1 MKNYKKIL
9 ITLIA
14 LDLLL
19 VFLHIF
25 FGDKF
30 YILNLDNERTIPSYY
45 SGLKLV
51 FISALSFLIFLIL
64 KNNTKN
70 KIDYYL
76 YLLISIFFVALSF
89 DKISELHE
97 NLAYYF
103 LEKNNNFNIFQQ
115 SSFMWLI
122 YLSPL
127 IIMVFFLFFYFLS
140 RQLKNKSFKFFLA
153 GIIFFFLVILFEFV
167 GGMIIYSNKGFY
179 NIMIILE
186 EASEKIGA
194 SLFFIAFLI
203 NIKNEFGKYYKKI
216 I

>member
-1 MKNYKKIL
+1 MKKIKNFF
-9 ITLIA
+9 IV
-14 LDLLL
+14 LLL
-19 VFLHIF
+19 IDISLVLAHIF
-25 FGDKF
+25 WGDIF

-51 FISALSFLIFLIL
+51 FISCFSFLIFLIL

-76 YLLISIFFVALSF
+76 YLIISLFFISLSF
-89 DKISELHE
+89 DEISELHE
-97 NLAYYF
+97 NLGEY
-103 LEKNNNFNIFQQ
+103 LLVKNNNFNIFQQ
-115 SSFMWLI
+115 DSFMWLI
-122 YLSPL
+122 YLSPIILGVFSLL
-127 IIMVFFLFFYFLS
+127 IYFLI
-140 RQLKNKSFKFFLA
+140 RQKNKKSFIFILL
-153 GIIFFFLVILFEFV
+153 GIISFILVISFEFL